1 MSSGPFAGFQNEVY
15 LEGLSGEQPT
25 QPFGW
30 RETEAAAYAA
40 MPLTGAGMLPLSR
53 GPGCRAPPR

>member
-1 MSSGPFAGFQNEVY
+1 MSNGPFADFQNEVY
-15 LEGLSGEQPT
+15 LKGLLGELPT

-40 MPLTGAGMLPLSR
+40 MTGSR
-53 GPGCRAPPR
+53 EYVANSGASSVRV